1 MSSIIPEVL
10 EFFFHK
16 YFYYP
21 NQTGN
26 WKCTVSQK
34 KREREKKPLELTQ
47 MCDLTCLLCN
57 PDMWSSVFAFNV
69 NVFHLFLAIP
79 LASWLKTCFSHKLHA
94 LTCFTLPQSQLLTS
108 LRIIACDLQGCCI
121 DICLLDLLFLVFF
134 FFLRFHYYVMDW
146 EELMFWKVADD
157 ILWFVDFLPFSF
169 GSVLVIFVYLIF
181 FFVSCYSYMV
191 FISHL
196 FFVFFSFL
204 FCYNSLSG
212 NYVNISS
219 EQYTNLMYIVQG
231 KGYWFWEWNDLFY
244 FHFFNERMCLSQIS
258 GMYLVSISLVLCC
271 SYIYKML

>member
-1 MSSIIPEVL
+1 
-10 EFFFHK
+10 
-16 YFYYP
+16 
-21 NQTGN
+21 
-26 WKCTVSQK
+26 
-34 KREREKKPLELTQ
+34 
-47 MCDLTCLLCN
+47 
-57 PDMWSSVFAFNV
+57 
-69 NVFHLFLAIP
+69 
-79 LASWLKTCFSHKLHA
+79 
-94 LTCFTLPQSQLLTS
+94 
-108 LRIIACDLQGCCI
+108 
-121 DICLLDLLFLVFF
+121 
-134 FFLRFHYYVMDW
+134 
-146 EELMFWKVADD
+146 MFWKVADD

-244 FHFFNERMCLSQIS
+244 FHFFKWENVPKSDFWNVSCI
-258 GMYLVSISLVLCC
+258 YLIGLVLLL
-271 SYIYKML
+271 YIQNVIRVNLD